1 MTEDTILQI
10 FKEAL
15 FLVFKL
21 AGPLLIIS
29 MLVGLVIAIL
39 QAATQVHE
47 QTLTFVPK
55 AITIVVLLL
64 VLGSF
69 NLESMK
75 SFLDYIFDVIAQ
87 VGSHEGVISAALL
100 SLAAVL

>member
-1 MTEDTILQI
+1 MTEDTVLQI

-55 AITIVVLLL
+55 ALTIVVLLL

-69 NLESMK
+69 NLNSMTA
-75 SFLDYIFDVIAQ
+75 FLEYIIDVISE
-87 VGSHEGVISAALL
+87 VGRHEGVISVLFASAAAL
-100 SLAAVL
+100 

>member
-1 MTEDTILQI
+1 MTEDGVLQI
-10 FKEAL
+10 LKEAM

-47 QTLTFVPK
+47 QTLSFVPK
-55 AITIVVLLL
+55 ALTIILLL
-64 VLGSF
+64 FLLASF
-69 NLESMK
+69 FINASSDFCRE
-75 SFLDYIFDVIAQ
+75 IFDLIENVSRQ
-87 VGSHEGVISAALL
+87 IS
-100 SLAAVL
+100 